1 MLKKL
6 FAKLTGSGK
15 KRAPK
20 KRAASAPKKKPA
32 APKKSLKK
40 PARASSKKRSA
51 RPKQKSAAK
60 PAGSK
65 RPAPGDSDKAIGEV
79 VAFFRIPVV
88 AVVKLKQGSL
98 KVGDTIWIYG
108 HTTSLKLTI
117 SSMQI
122 NHKPVAEIRK
132 GAEAG
137 IKITSRARRGD
148 RIYLLPG

>member
-15 KRAPK
+15 KSKPAK
-20 KRAASAPKKKPA
+20 KRTVKKAARKKPASKKPA
-32 APKKSLKK
+32 AASKKKK
-40 PARASSKKRSA
+40 ARA
-51 RPKQKSAAK
+51 
-60 PAGSK
+60 
-65 RPAPGDSDKAIGEV
+65 APSDSDKPIGEV

-88 AVVKLKQGSL
+88 AVIKLTQGSL

-108 HTTSLKLTI
+108 HTTNIKQTI
-117 SSMQI
+117 ASMQI
-122 NHKPVAEIRK
+122 NHKPVAQIRK

-137 IKITSRARRGD
+137 IKIPSRARRGD